1 MKLKN
6 PLNPSLSVVSNT
18 QHLEIDSR
26 IDSDSSVKFLDA
38 VLPRRFQIATTKNTQ
53 YSLFYLRYIY
63 IYRHALI
70 AICTL
75 ERDENRVPS
84 IHEHDILGLVLA
96 ERIYW
101 LCKTVDA
108 GTMTIKD
115 RRDRERE
122 IGRCKLLVNLWKAGW
137 VVISCLASRTGLSTY
152 SASGSLGGASENLRD
167 PCNGK
172 CINHSISADTA

>member
-63 IYRHALI
+63 IYRRALI
-70 AICTL
+70 AIYTL

-122 IGRCKLLVNLWKAGW
+122 IGRCKLLVDLWKAGW

-167 PCNGK
+167 SCNGK
-172 CINHSISADTA
+172 CINHSISAA

>member
-38 VLPRRFQIATTKNTQ
+38 VLPRRFQIATTKNTHIL
-53 YSLFYLRYIY
+53 YFTFAIY

-122 IGRCKLLVNLWKAGW
+122 R
-137 VVISCLASRTGLSTY
+137 
-152 SASGSLGGASENLRD
+152 
-167 PCNGK
+167 
-172 CINHSISADTA
+172 

>member
-63 IYRHALI
+63 IYRRALI
-70 AICTL
+70 AIYTL

-122 IGRCKLLVNLWKAGW
+122 IGRCKLLVDLWKAGW

>member
-63 IYRHALI
+63 IYRRALI
-70 AICTL
+70 AIYTL

-115 RRDRERE
+115 RRERERE
-122 IGRCKLLVNLWKAGW
+122 IGRCKLLVDLWKAGW

>member
-63 IYRHALI
+63 IGARLSRYA
-70 AICTL
+70 
-75 ERDENRVPS
+75 PS
-84 IHEHDILGLVLA
+84 NATRIEFHRFTSTIYSAFGRAHILV
-96 ERIYW
+96 
-101 LCKTVDA
+101 
-108 GTMTIKD
+108 MQN
-115 RRDRERE
+115 
-122 IGRCKLLVNLWKAGW
+122 GRCRNDD
-137 VVISCLASRTGLSTY
+137 
-152 SASGSLGGASENLRD
+152 N
-167 PCNGK
+167 
-172 CINHSISADTA
+172 

>member
-63 IYRHALI
+63 IYRRALI

-122 IGRCKLLVNLWKAGW
+122 R
-137 VVISCLASRTGLSTY
+137 
-152 SASGSLGGASENLRD
+152 
-167 PCNGK
+167 
-172 CINHSISADTA
+172 